1 MQDISDICARIPHI
15 TDTGFQNTPNVSFG
29 GNVFGI
35 ASCMYVTNC
44 VCCRAITAPY
54 QLMTLVKYFVTI
66 IGNVIRKVEKL
77 KEI

>member
-1 MQDISDICARIPHI
+1 MQDNSNICARIPLI
-15 TDTGFQNTPNVSFG
+15 TVTGFQNTPNVSFG
-29 GNVFGI
+29 GNVFVI
-35 ASCMYVTNC
+35 APCLYVTNC
-44 VCCRAITAPY
+44 VCCRAKTAPC